1 MYCNSCKNE
10 IPNEAKV
17 CPVCGVPVRGNDV
30 NSNYQYAAQQPNASY
45 AVAYQTVEQPP
56 ETTKPRSAYIAAL
69 LHLFSPLLGLGYFY
83 RGDKNKGKNC
93 IIMLIVGAVTSFIG
107 VGAIL
112 IAITAIINLVECI
125 KLFKGE
131 YTVDSYGRKLY
142 QEF

>member
-17 CPVCGVPVRGNDV
+17 CPICGAPVNGTDV
-30 NSNYQYAAQQPNASY
+30 NYQYQQQNAAY
-45 AVAYQTVEQPP
+45 AMNYQTVPQPP

-69 LHLFSPLLGLGYFY
+69 LHLFCPLFGLGYFY
-83 RGDKNKGKNC
+83 RGDKNRGKNC

-107 VGAIL
+107 IGALL
-112 IAITAIINLVECI
+112 IAITEIINIVECV

-131 YTVDSYGRKLY
+131 YALDSYGRKLY